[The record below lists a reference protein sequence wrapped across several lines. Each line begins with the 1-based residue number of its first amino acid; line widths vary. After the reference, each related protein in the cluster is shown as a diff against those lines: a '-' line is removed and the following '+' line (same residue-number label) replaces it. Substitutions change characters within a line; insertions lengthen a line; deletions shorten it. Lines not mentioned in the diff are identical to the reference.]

1 MQKSISE
8 KNKQK
13 KTNNSDLSTF
23 DTEYEKYT
31 KSYPSWSSLISR
43 YMTGLDN
50 MNKTKFTYYMIPLVA
65 TFLIPLLSTNLITVT
80 PGIAML
86 YLIYIS
92 DQTDLSLF
100 ESVNISL
107 ASGGIYFLSLIAFVT
122 TQTLSSLLLA
132 LIITSIYIVYC
143 IVYANI
149 VHDQDQTILI

>member
-8 KNKQK
+8 KNKQQ
-13 KTNNSDLSTF
+13 KTNNSDLNTF
-23 DTEYEKYT
+23 EEEYKKYK

-43 YMTGLDN
+43 YMTGLEN
-50 MNKTKFTYYMIPLVA
+50 INKTKFTYYMIPLVA

-86 YLIYIS
+86 YLIFIS
-92 DQTDLSLF
+92 DQSDLNLF

-143 IVYANI
+143 LVYTSI
-149 VHDQDQTILI
+149 VHNQD